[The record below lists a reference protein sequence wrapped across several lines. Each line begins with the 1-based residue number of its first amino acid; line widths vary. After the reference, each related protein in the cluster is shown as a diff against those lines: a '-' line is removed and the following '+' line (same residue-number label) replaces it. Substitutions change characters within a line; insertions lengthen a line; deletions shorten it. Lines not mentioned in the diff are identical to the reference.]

1 MHLFRSIYGELD
13 PFGRFWLYVGLA
25 ALAAAAAMSFAFG
38 YDVSIKHAIFLAVL
52 TVVAAFGPMAA
63 EMLAARG
70 RKGVAVV
77 VGILCVPLLA
87 IEFYSHAGY
96 TAGLRGSNLDVAM
109 VQNTKWQGAQDGVTE
124 SKTDL
129 ARWEKRLADLEAA
142 NVWAPTVTAEALR
155 AQLTSANLA
164 IDLEAKRGGCKSLCL
179 ARTKERDEIASKV
192 AIAEEHSELTKKI
205 EATRRVIEKARTEA
219 ASTDHKVSAVGK
231 QNEALRTWVAM
242 VVNGDTKA
250 TEFQSAAAQESANLA
265 MAIAGT
271 GLPAF
276 ALFLAGVFRRKPDD
290 DEPSSPAT
298 ITDVTP
304 PREGKYPPAPAG
316 IVYEPQHV
324 HTTET
329 IHIKDATLK
338 RWALSDE
345 VRALLGDGQLK
356 AA

>member
-1 MHLFRSIYGELD
+1 MHLMRAIYGELD
-13 PFGRFWLYVGLA
+13 PFGRFWLYVGLV

-38 YDVSIKHAIFLAVL
+38 LDVSIKHAIFLAVL
-52 TVVAAFGPMAA
+52 SVVAAFGPMAA

-96 TAGLRGSNLDVAM
+96 TAGLRGSNLDTAM

-142 NVWAPTVTAEALR
+142 NVWAPTVTADALR
-155 AQLTSANLA
+155 AQLASANLA

-179 ARTKERDEIASKV
+179 ARTKERDEIAARI

-205 EATRRVIEKARTEA
+205 EATRRVIQTARNEA
-219 ASTDHKVSAVGK
+219 ATTDHKISAVAK
-231 QNEALRTWVAM
+231 QNDALRTWVAM

-276 ALFLAGVFRRKPDD
+276 ALFLAGVFRKRPDD
-290 DEPSSPAT
+290 TDTLPPSASAP
-298 ITDVTP
+298 ITDISP
-304 PREGKYPPAPAG
+304 PPAHPYPVMAQPVVHKTVVKDDRETLRRLKLAFQAAG
-316 IVYEPQHV
+316 QING
-324 HTTET
+324 T
-329 IHIKDATLK
+329 
-338 RWALSDE
+338 
-345 VRALLGDGQLK
+345 RA

>member
-38 YDVSIKHAIFLAVL
+38 YDVSVKHAIFLAVL

-96 TAGLRGSNLDVAM
+96 TAGLRGSNLDTAM

-155 AQLTSANLA
+155 AQLASANLA
-164 IDLEAKRGGCKSLCL
+164 IDLEAKRGGCKSVCL
-179 ARTKERDEIASKV
+179 ARTKERDEIASKI
-192 AIAEEHSELTKKI
+192 AIAEEHGELTKKI
-205 EATRRVIEKARTEA
+205 EATRRVIMSARTEA
-219 ASTDHKVSAVGK
+219 STTDHKVSAVAK

-242 VVNGDTKA
+242 AVNGDVKA

-276 ALFLAGVFRRKPDD
+276 ALFLAGVFRRKERDD
-290 DEPSSPAT
+290 VDLSAPAVV
-298 ITDVTP
+298 TDITP
-304 PREGKYPPAPAG
+304 PREGKYPQG
-316 IVYEPQHV
+316 ISYEPQHV

-329 IHIKDATLK
+329 VHIKDATLRK
-338 RWALSDE
+338 WALSDE
-345 VRALLGDGQLK
+345 VQALIRGGQLK

>member
-1 MHLFRSIYGELD
+1 MRKVFGDLFEDLD
-13 PFGRFWLYVGLA
+13 PFGRFWLWLGLI
-25 ALAAAAAMSFAFG
+25 ALAAAAAMSYSFG
-38 YDVSIKHAIFLAVL
+38 VDVSIKHGIFLAIL
-52 TVVAAFGPMAA
+52 SVVAAFGPMAS
-63 EMLAARG
+63 EMLWGRG
-70 RKGVAVV
+70 RKGPA
-77 VGILCVPLLA
+77 IATALICVPLLG
-87 IEFYSHAGY
+87 IEFYSHAGF

-155 AQLTSANLA
+155 AQLASANLA

-192 AIAEEHSELTKKI
+192 AIAEEHGELTKKI
-205 EATRRVIEKARTEA
+205 EATRRVIETARKEA
-219 ASTDHKVSAVGK
+219 SATDHKVSAVGK

-290 DEPSSPAT
+290 DQPSAPAP
-298 ITDVTP
+298 ITDINP
-304 PREGKYPPAPAG
+304 PRETPIPSRLHTKEIVRTDASVWNDMRLALEGYRRAPA
-316 IVYEPQHV
+316 H
-324 HTTET
+324 
-329 IHIKDATLK
+329 
-338 RWALSDE
+338 
-345 VRALLGDGQLK
+345 
-356 AA
+356 